1 MYVSDASRWRVR
13 FFFIYKWD
21 TLEEKCA
28 EAFTSRSLCWISV
41 CLLDDWMGWWI
52 KTSENIRA
60 VQSRLVCRP
69 TAAIWFPLWKLLY
82 VDSIMKMIY
91 VGNKTRRK
99 VSDDF
104 RRAEACVGWWI
115 TPAKKWL
122 YAKRASART
131 FKVAYHFH
139 NERQMIKTEFTRRDV
154 GTRDNSLSFFR
165 WSFGCRL
172 TYYGLLNFS
181 SGVLFECR
189 IQDEE
194 MRWCH

>member
-69 TAAIWFPLWKLLY
+69 TAAIWFPLLKLLY
-82 VDSIMKMIY
+82 VNSIMKMILY
-91 VGNKTRRK
+91 MGEDQKKSGWSSRR
-99 VSDDF
+99 D
-104 RRAEACVGWWI
+104 EACVGWWI

-131 FKVAYHFH
+131 FTSAYHFH
-139 NERQMIKTEFTRRDV
+139 NEIQMIKPS
-154 GTRDNSLSFFR
+154 SLDEM
-165 WSFGCRL
+165 L
-172 TYYGLLNFS
+172 
-181 SGVLFECR
+181 VLV
-189 IQDEE
+189 ITV
-194 MRWCH
+194 